1 MSNSNSSHA
10 RPLGSFPGFDPRA
23 QSWHAADQGLSAVG
37 SQWLKPEPFRRLW
50 SGIVDWKQEDSLGAE
65 LSSNR
70 RQAAVLIPLVMRP
83 EGLRVMLTQRTAH
96 LTNHAG
102 QISFPGGRA
111 EAEDATPVDTALRE
125 ALEETGLPASYV
137 EVLGSMPEYG
147 TTSGFTVTPVVG
159 LVKPGFVLEP
169 DASEVAEVF
178 ETPMEFLMNPVNH
191 RLYDFVLPDGYV
203 RHYFAMSWEQ
213 HFIWGA
219 TAGML
224 RNLYRTLYGA
234 MPATVDQ

>member
-1 MSNSNSSHA
+1 MSNSTSPRA
-10 RPLGSFPGFDPRA
+10 RPLGTFPGFDPRA
-23 QSWHAADQGLSAVG
+23 QAWQAADQGLSAVG

-50 SGIVDWKQEDSLGAE
+50 SGIVDWKQEDNQGDE
-65 LSSNR
+65 LDANR

-96 LTNHAG
+96 LTNHGG
-102 QISFPGGRA
+102 QISFPGGRV
-111 EAEDATPVDTALRE
+111 EADDATPVDAALRE
-125 ALEETGLPASYV
+125 ALEETGLPPSHV
-137 EVLGSMPEYG
+137 EVLGAMPEYA
-147 TTSGFTVTPVVG
+147 TTSGFVVTPVVG
-159 LVKPGFVLEP
+159 LVNPGFELAPE
-169 DASEVAEVF
+169 ACEVAEVF

-191 RLYDFVLPDGYV
+191 RLYEFTFPDGHV
-203 RHYFAMSWEQ
+203 RHYFAMSWER

-234 MPATVDQ
+234 MPAVVHQ